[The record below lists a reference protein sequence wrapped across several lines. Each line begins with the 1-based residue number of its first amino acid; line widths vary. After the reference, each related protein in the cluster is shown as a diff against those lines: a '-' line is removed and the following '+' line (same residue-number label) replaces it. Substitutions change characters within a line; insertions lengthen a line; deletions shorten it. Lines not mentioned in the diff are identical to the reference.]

1 MRRLHRTCTLLV
13 GIQLIIWAGTG
24 FAFSWFD
31 FARVRG
37 TADRSP
43 PVPLPVEQ
51 VKLTPAEAAI
61 KAGLSRVIG
70 VELRVRAGA
79 PAYVVRGESQS
90 VIIDAASG
98 AALDALSQAQAEQVA
113 RAAFKG
119 KTGAVVSE
127 WVTRASD
134 APDVSLPAWRITL
147 GDARRTD
154 VFVDPKTGAVVAW
167 RNGHWRWFDRLWSL
181 HVIGWASR
189 DNPAHWPMRLAGAL
203 AVLVVASGVVLL
215 VRTLKPR
222 RESDA

>member
-1 MRRLHRTCTLLV
+1 MRKLHRICTLLV
-13 GIQLIIWAGTG
+13 GIQLVIWAGTG

-51 VKLTPAEAAI
+51 VKLTPAEAATR
-61 KAGLSRVIG
+61 AGLARVIG
-70 VELRVRAGA
+70 VELRARAGA
-79 PAYVVRGESQS
+79 PAYLVKGESES
-90 VIIDAASG
+90 VIVDAVSG
-98 AALDALSQAQAEQVA
+98 NRLDALSQAQAEQVA

-119 KTGAVVSE
+119 EPGPLVSD
-127 WVTRASD
+127 WVTAAAE
-134 APDVSLPAWRITL
+134 APDVTLPAWRIKL

-154 VFVDPKTGAVVAW
+154 VFVDPKTGAVIAW

-181 HVIGWASR
+181 HVIGWANR

-215 VRTLKPR
+215 VRTLRPR
-222 RESDA
+222 RESEA